1 MNDHKEEQT
10 VKHATHFLD
19 PRPSRG
25 INDGLRAEA
34 NVVPSALFQTPVG
47 MANGEIESTMS
58 GKRPG
63 SDAEAGRNGEC

>member
-47 MANGEIESTMS
+47 MANGEIE
-58 GKRPG
+58 
-63 SDAEAGRNGEC
+63 